1 MFVTVL
7 HPRHKLSYFKSA
19 GWDHNWIET
28 AEQLVR
34 DEFDLNYAG
43 MEVSSGNDSEIDAVE
58 TPRAHKVC
66 YVHEQ
71 FTG

>member
-19 GWDHNWIET
+19 GWDHEWIET
-28 AEQLVR
+28 AQQLVR

-43 MEVSSGNDSEIDAVE
+43 MDSGNDSEIDVAVE
-58 TPRAHKVC
+58 TPKARKVC
-66 YVHEQ
+66 YVHE
-71 FTG
+71 